1 MPYVYTLGVIGG
13 QWPPTTPSPDAPLA
27 APGPTLT
34 QSPTGDD
41 VVVDLEH
48 VTFTHVGEL
57 RPVLSDLTFKVR
69 RGEFVLLIG
78 PSGSGKSTATLLL
91 NGIIPHTV
99 VGSLGG
105 SVRVFGMDTQ
115 TTPVAQFAT
124 HVGMVFQDPDAQIV
138 NVNVRDEV
146 FFGLE
151 NLRFDPPEIRERAR
165 EALALVKMLDKENAH
180 VFELSGGQK
189 QKVSLAAALAM
200 RPGLLVLDE
209 PTANLDPQGMRDVFD
224 TIYRLNRELGIT
236 VIMVENRVDE
246 LADKVT
252 RVCVLNKGSLVFDGS
267 PREVF
272 HAGHQSRFREAGMWL
287 PQMSELALELEAR
300 LGPLPSFPLTVDE
313 GASLVRE
320 LPRAQPSARP
330 HRPPAR
336 ESVPPADPGAA
347 PLLEVRDLVFAYPSG
362 PPVLKHVSLSLQQ
375 GGIVAIVGQN
385 GSGKTTLAKN
395 IMGIL
400 TPPRGSIA
408 LRGRDVRSLSLFDL
422 TQTVGYVFQ
431 NPDHQF
437 VADRVFDEVAYS
449 LRVRAVPEQTVEA
462 KVRDI
467 LRQVDLDGRDEESP
481 FGLSVGERRRLS
493 VACMLILDQDLLIL
507 DEPTIGQDQSRA
519 DDLLRMLHDFCE
531 HTQKTM
537 IFITHDMR
545 LVAEWTHRTVVM
557 TYGQIQYDGPTNQV
571 FNDEALLRRAF
582 LVEPPVCSLVRRL
595 RSEGDRVV
603 PDTIVSIRELVDYL
617 V

>member
-1 MPYVYTLGVIGG
+1 M
-13 QWPPTTPSPDAPLA
+13 
-27 APGPTLT
+27 
-34 QSPTGDD
+34 
-41 VVVDLEH
+41 
-48 VTFTHVGEL
+48 
-57 RPVLSDLTFKVR
+57 
-69 RGEFVLLIG
+69 
-78 PSGSGKSTATLLL
+78 
-91 NGIIPHTV
+91 N
-99 VGSLGG
+99 
-105 SVRVFGMDTQ
+105 TQ

-151 NLRFDPPEIRERAR
+151 NLRFDPVEIRSRAC

-180 VFELSGGQK
+180 VFDLSGGQK

-224 TIYRLNRELGIT
+224 TIYQLNRELGIT

-252 RVCVLNKGSLVFDGS
+252 RVCVLDKGGLVFDGP

-300 LGPLPSFPLTVDE
+300 LGPLPLFPLTVDE
-313 GASLVRE
+313 GVNLVRD
-320 LPRAQPSARP
+320 LPEAA
-330 HRPPAR
+330 
-336 ESVPPADPGAA
+336 GAA
-347 PLLEVRDLVFAYPSG
+347 ASVAEDRAPATAVVPAEQPAHRPLLEVRDLVFAYPSG
-362 PPVLKHVSLSLQQ
+362 PPVLKKINLTLEH

-400 TPPRGSIA
+400 TPPRGTIT
-408 LRGRDVRSLSLFDL
+408 LRGRDARSLSLFDL

-437 VADRVFDEVAYS
+437 VADRVYDEVAYS
-449 LRVRAVPEQTVEA
+449 LRVRGIAEGIVES

-467 LRQVDLDGRDEESP
+467 LRKVDLEGRDDLSP

-493 VACMLILDQDLLIL
+493 VACMLVLDQELLIL

-519 DDLLRMLHDFCE
+519 DELLRMLHDFCAQ
-531 HTQKTM
+531 TRKTM

-545 LVAEWTHRTVVM
+545 LVAEWTHRTIVM
-557 TYGQIQYDGPTNQV
+557 TDGEIQYDGPTNRV

-582 LVEPPVCSLVRRL
+582 LVEPPICALVRRL
-595 RSEGDRVV
+595 RAEGKRDI
-603 PDTIVSIRELVDYL
+603 PDTIVSIRQLVDRL
-617 V
+617 T